1 MFFQWKRPP
10 VTPPLLPEWG
20 GTVGVREGGSG
31 IRSCP
36 QVLAAKLGQ
45 EGGKFGAALKES
57 SDDFAAERVFHPD
70 PQVLLPNTIWHLQ
83 LMAF

>member
-1 MFFQWKRPP
+1 MTRPP
-10 VTPPLLPEWG
+10 PLPPERG
-20 GTVGVREGGSG
+20 DTVGVREGDGS

-57 SDDFAAERVFHPD
+57 SDDFAAERVFSPRPTGAASQH
-70 PQVLLPNTIWHLQ
+70 HLAPTADGI
-83 LMAF
+83 LILI